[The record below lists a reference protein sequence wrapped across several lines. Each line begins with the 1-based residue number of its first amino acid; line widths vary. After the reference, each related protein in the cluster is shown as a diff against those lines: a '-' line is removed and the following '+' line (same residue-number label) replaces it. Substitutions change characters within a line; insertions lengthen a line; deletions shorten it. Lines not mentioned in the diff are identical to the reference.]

1 MATTTT
7 SANAARSRQ
16 DERKELRK
24 ELLFVQHLLD
34 RANVEL
40 RSRKREL
47 RHLDEMLDALPA
59 GRIAAAAKAEST
71 PVTNGPQS
79 RTGRRVLLAP
89 HPSPLAETP
98 MRTGLT
104 LPVPSQSCRSK
115 WTSPTSSQCGPGAR
129 HSFSAAE
136 LQSSRAEAWA
146 ERMAARAGTTATS
159 QETETEAGEAA
170 EVEEEWG

>member
-1 MATTTT
+1 MCCVRGGTVFKRVVCYA
-7 SANAARSRQ
+7 
-16 DERKELRK
+16 
-24 ELLFVQHLLD
+24 VHLLD

-89 HPSPLAETP
+89 HPSPGWRRRPCGGTSWY
-98 MRTGLT
+98 TT
-104 LPVPSQSCRSK
+104 LQ
-115 WTSPTSSQCGPGAR
+115 
-129 HSFSAAE
+129 
-136 LQSSRAEAWA
+136 
-146 ERMAARAGTTATS
+146 
-159 QETETEAGEAA
+159 
-170 EVEEEWG
+170 